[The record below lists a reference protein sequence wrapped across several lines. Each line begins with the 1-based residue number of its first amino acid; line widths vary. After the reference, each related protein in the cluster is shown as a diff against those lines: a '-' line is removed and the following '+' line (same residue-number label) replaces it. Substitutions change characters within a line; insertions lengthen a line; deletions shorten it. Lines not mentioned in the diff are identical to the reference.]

1 MKSYSVKSIFVCSI
15 VIITSFACRNNDDEP
30 GLTVRL
36 DDAEQLTFS
45 QKGESA
51 QNPAFSPDGKYILFT
66 RFKNG
71 YNEPPS
77 ELVKININ
85 KKEETVIVPAQKDVE
100 HISVP
105 GTSWINGKICWSSD
119 LAGQS
124 NEIYVA
130 NDDGTEM
137 RQITNHPES
146 AGYYIEPVFNPLNT
160 SKIIFEFGKSDDT
173 PHQIVLVESDKN
185 NKVTFL
191 TNDSHFDDRL
201 PNWSYDGQKILFQRA
216 SAGGENWQIYIAE
229 IDFTGIDPKLK
240 EVTKISQPSFS
251 NTDNSWYWNN
261 SYILSSTKYD
271 SEMPNIFAFPVNTG
285 NPIRIT
291 NTNTNED
298 GAPSCSPDGKQIA
311 FETHF
316 GEDEEFPSEIWI
328 IKIPSTLK

>member
-1 MKSYSVKSIFVCSI
+1 MKSYIFKLIFVCTIIAIMSI
-15 VIITSFACRNNDDEP
+15 ACSNDDDEP
-30 GLTVRL
+30 GQQVRL
-36 DDAEQLTFS
+36 DNAEQLTFC
-45 QKGESA
+45 QNGESA

-85 KKEETVIVPAQKDVE
+85 TKEETVIIPAQNDVE

-105 GTSWINGKICWSSD
+105 GSSWINGKICWSSD

-124 NEIYVA
+124 NEIYTA
-130 NDDGTEM
+130 NDDGTEI

-146 AGYYIEPVFNPLNT
+146 AGYYIEPVFNPLDT
-160 SKIIFEFGKSDDT
+160 SKIVFEFGSSDAS
-173 PHQIVLVESDKN
+173 PHQIALVELDKN
-185 NKVTFL
+185 NKVTIL

-216 SAGGENWQIYIAE
+216 SAGAENWQIHIAE
-229 IDFTGIDPKLK
+229 IDFTGIDPTLK
-240 EVTKISQPSFS
+240 EVTKINQPSS
-251 NTDNSWYWNN
+251 PNTDNSWYYNN
-261 SYILSSTKYD
+261 NYILSSTKYN
-271 SEMPNIFAFPVNTG
+271 SVMPNIFALPVNIG
-285 NPIRIT
+285 NPIRIS

-316 GEDEEFPSEIWI
+316 GEEEEYPSEIWI
-328 IKIPSTLK
+328 IKIPNSLK